1 MMPRMM
7 LGTSQND
14 AIKMYCVECIQDVKG
29 SNKQTTKVNSLVITL
44 VTADFTLKL
53 QSGVCC

>member
-1 MMPRMM
+1 MM

-29 SNKQTTKVNSLVITL
+29 SNKQTTKANSLVITL